1 LKLPRC
7 AAPLVSVRTNIT
19 ADEIWCR
26 TKRSSSYF
34 LFTAITCVQF
44 SFQGNKNLVTNSL
57 VLAAG
62 GLGSKSPSL
71 QSPPN
76 VSVSKSGVVVG
87 DPMVGSLLP
96 NSIASS
102 LANNPGGASGTMTM
116 SSIPNSVQGV
126 GLPSSMV
133 SLICSTGI
141 YRQVLFYARGTLL
154 KKLRTSITKFPYK
167 TVYFLGC

>member
-1 LKLPRC
+1 MWCHSK
-7 AAPLVSVRTNIT
+7 RT
-19 ADEIWCR
+19 
-26 TKRSSSYF
+26 SLHF
-34 LFTAITCVQF
+34 LFTAITCIQF
-44 SFQGNKNLVTNSL
+44 SLQGNKNLVTNSL

-102 LANNPGGASGTMTM
+102 LANNPAGASGTMTM

-133 SLICSTGI
+133 RLICSTGI
-141 YRQVLFYARGTLL
+141 YRQVLFYARDAFL
-154 KKLRTSITKFPYK
+154 KKFRTSITKFLFK
-167 TVYFLGC
+167 TVYVMGGWGIENFALYGV

>member
-1 LKLPRC
+1 MH
-7 AAPLVSVRTNIT
+7 
-19 ADEIWCR
+19 
-26 TKRSSSYF
+26 
-34 LFTAITCVQF
+34 F

-102 LANNPGGASGTMTM
+102 LANNPAGASGTMTM

-133 SLICSTGI
+133 RLICSTGI
-141 YRQVLFYARGTLL
+141 YRQVLFYSRDMFL
-154 KKLRTSITKFPYK
+154 KKLHASILKFPYK
-167 TVYFLGC
+167 IVSILVGLGD

>member
-1 LKLPRC
+1 M
-7 AAPLVSVRTNIT
+7 
-19 ADEIWCR
+19 
-26 TKRSSSYF
+26 
-34 LFTAITCVQF
+34 QF

-102 LANNPGGASGTMTM
+102 LANNPAGASGTMTM
-116 SSIPNSVQGV
+116 SIPNSVQGV

-133 SLICSTGI
+133 RLICSTGI
-141 YRQVLFYARGTLL
+141 YSQVIFMPGT
-154 KKLRTSITKFPYK
+154 RS
-167 TVYFLGC
+167 